1 MIPQVPS
8 LTRRDPEQMKNL
20 ARLALATCAVGGL
33 ALHALTAQAGV
44 IIYGTHVIYPAEQ
57 QEVVV
62 RLENKGDRPALVQT
76 WLDTGDL
83 RSTPATAQTPF
94 TLTPPIFRIEPNQ
107 QQALRLRHLG
117 EPAATD
123 RESLYW
129 LNVLE
134 VPPVT
139 AGSEQN
145 NQIELAFRTRLRVF
159 VRPQSL
165 PYPVASAPSKL
176 RWELIPHHQGFALQ
190 ATNPTPY
197 HISLTAVDLLSEGK
211 RFSKAPNVDANDSL
225 LMPAGDVKVF
235 ALPTLRNRPNGS
247 AKVEFTAVSDLGA
260 RVRHSAGLT
269 PSAVR

>member
-1 MIPQVPS
+1 
-8 LTRRDPEQMKNL
+8 MKKM
-20 ARLALATCAVGGL
+20 ARLALATCAVGL
-33 ALHALTAQAGV
+33 LSLKAMPAHAGV
-44 IIYGTHVIYPAEQ
+44 IIYGTRVIFPAEH

-62 RLENKGDRPALVQT
+62 RLENRGDRPALVQA
-76 WLDTGDL
+76 WLDAGDI

-94 TLTPPIFRIEPNQ
+94 TLSPPIFRIEPHQ
-107 QQALRLRHLG
+107 QQALRLRYSG
-117 EPAATD
+117 EPGPTD

-139 AGSEQN
+139 AGAEQN

-159 VRPQSL
+159 LRPQSL

-176 RWELIPHHQGFALQ
+176 QWQLVPHNNGYALQ

-197 HISLTAVDLLSEGK
+197 HISLTSVDLLSQGK
-211 RFSKAPNVDANDSL
+211 RFSKAANQDPNDGL
-225 LMPAGDVKVF
+225 LMPSGDVKLF
-235 ALPTLRNRPNGS
+235 ALPQLRDRPSGTP
-247 AKVEFTAVSDLGA
+247 KVEFTSVSDFGA
-260 RVRHSAGLT
+260 RVRHSASLS

>member
-1 MIPQVPS
+1 
-8 LTRRDPEQMKNL
+8 MKKL
-20 ARLALATCAVGGL
+20 ACLALATCGL
-33 ALHALTAQAGV
+33 GLSLLQALPAHAGV
-44 IIYGTHVIYPAEQ
+44 IIYGTRVIYPVEQ

-76 WLDTGDL
+76 WLDAGDI

-94 TLTPPIFRIEPNQ
+94 TLSPPIFRIEPNQ
-107 QQALRLRHLG
+107 QQAMRLRYSG
-117 EPAATD
+117 EAAPTD

-145 NQIELAFRTRLRVF
+145 NLIELAFRTRLRVY
-159 VRPQSL
+159 VRPSNL
-165 PYPVASAPSKL
+165 PYPVGSAPSKL
-176 RWELIPHHQGFALQ
+176 QWQLVSHNQGFALQ

-197 HISLTAVDLLSEGK
+197 HISLTSVDLLGDGK
-211 RFSKAPNVDANDSL
+211 RFSKAPNQEPNDSL
-225 LMPAGDVKVF
+225 LLPAGDVKVF
-235 ALPTLRNRPNGS
+235 ALPQLRDRPNGTV
-247 AKVEFTAVSDLGA
+247 KVEFTSVSDYGA

-269 PSAVR
+269 PTASR

>member
-1 MIPQVPS
+1 
-8 LTRRDPEQMKNL
+8 MKKL
-20 ARLALATCAVGGL
+20 ARLALATCAVGWL
-33 ALHALTAQAGV
+33 VLQALPTHAGV
-44 IIYGTHVIYPAEQ
+44 IIYGTRVIYPAEQ

-76 WLDTGDL
+76 WLDNGDL
-83 RSTPATAQTPF
+83 QSTPATAQTPF

-117 EPAATD
+117 VPSATD

-139 AGSEQN
+139 AGAEQN
-145 NQIELAFRTRLRVF
+145 NIELAFRTRLRVF
-159 VRPQSL
+159 YRPASL
-165 PYPVASAPSKL
+165 PYPVTSAPSKL
-176 RWELIPHHQGFALQ
+176 QWELVPHKQGFALQ

-197 HISLTAVDLLSEGK
+197 HISLTVVDLLSEGK
-211 RFSKAPNVDANDSL
+211 RFSKAPNIDANDSL

-235 ALPTLRNRPNGS
+235 ALPTLLNRPNGS

-269 PSAVR
+269 PSAAR

>member
-1 MIPQVPS
+1 
-8 LTRRDPEQMKNL
+8 MKKL
-20 ARLALATCAVGGL
+20 AWLAFATFAVGGL
-33 ALHALTAQAGV
+33 ALQVFPAHAGV
-44 IIYGTHVIYPAEQ
+44 IIYGTRVIYPAEQ

-76 WLDTGDL
+76 WLDSGDL

-117 EPAATD
+117 DPSATD

-134 VPPVT
+134 VPPVS
-139 AGSEQN
+139 AGPEQN
-145 NQIELAFRTRLRVF
+145 NIELAFRTRLRVF
-159 VRPQSL
+159 LRPASL

-176 RWELIPHHQGFALQ
+176 RWELVSHNQGFALQ

-197 HISLTAVDLLSEGK
+197 HISLTAVDLLSDGK

-225 LMPAGDVKVF
+225 MMPAGDVKVF
-235 ALPTLRNRPNGS
+235 ALPTLRDRPNGT

-260 RVRHSAGLT
+260 RVRHSASLT